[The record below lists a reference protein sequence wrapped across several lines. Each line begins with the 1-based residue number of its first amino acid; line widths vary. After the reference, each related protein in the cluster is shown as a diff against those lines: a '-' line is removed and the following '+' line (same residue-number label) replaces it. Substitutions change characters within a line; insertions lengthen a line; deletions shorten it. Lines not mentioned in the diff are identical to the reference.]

1 MGRECDMIANL
12 TKLPECVSVEGVKI
26 KQVYPADKTRV
37 MEFVRENFHEAWA
50 FEAEYAIMQPPGK
63 CFIAVEDKKIIGFS
77 CYDTSA
83 KGFFGPVGVTK
94 AQRKKNIGKALTLR
108 TLHAM
113 REYGYGYAII
123 GWVGG
128 AADFYRKICGAEYIE
143 GGEPENSV
151 YTKMI
156 DIE

>member
-12 TKLPECVSVEGVKI
+12 TRLPDCIEVEGVKL
-26 KQVYPADKTRV
+26 KRVYPADKIRV
-37 MEFVRENFHEAWA
+37 MNFIRENFQENWA
-50 FEAEYAIMQPPGK
+50 LEAEYAIMQPPGK
-63 CFIAVEDKKIIGFS
+63 CFIAVEDGRVIGFA

-83 KGFFGPVGVTK
+83 KGFFGPLGVAK
-94 AQRKKNIGKALTLR
+94 PARGRHIGQALTLR

-113 REYGYGYAII
+113 AEYGYGYAII

-128 AADFYRKICGAEYIE
+128 AAEFYRKLVGAQYID

-151 YTKMI
+151 YANMI
-156 DIE
+156 FM